1 MENIFIEE
9 TEDGSH
15 TLYVPDLDE
24 HYHST
29 HGAIQE
35 SSHIYINAG
44 LKYIFKQDISV
55 LEIGFGT
62 GLNAYLTLLESNK
75 SKVKINYWGL
85 ESRPL
90 SSYIINQINYPYLLQ
105 QDRTLFDDLHECEW
119 GSVNTI
125 SSQFS
130 LCKLNIDITTSKL
143 FSVIGIFDVIY
154 YDAFAPDKQE
164 KVWAIEIFDFLF
176 KHTSKGGVLVTYCAK
191 GEIRRR
197 LQQVG
202 YRVERLPGPKGKRE
216 ILRAI
221 KI

>member
-1 MENIFIEE
+1 MEKILIEE

-15 TLYVPDLDE
+15 TLYVPDLNE

-35 SSHIYINAG
+35 SNHIYINAG
-44 LKYIFKQDISV
+44 LKYLSKQNISV

-75 SKVKINYWGL
+75 SKVNIDYWGL

-90 SSYIINQINYPYLLQ
+90 SSCITNRINYPYLLQ
-105 QDRTLFDDLHECEW
+105 QDRVLFDDLHECEW
-119 GSVNTI
+119 GSLNII
-125 SSQFS
+125 SAQFS
-130 LCKLNIDITTSKL
+130 LCKLKIDITSPEL
-143 FSVIGIFDVIY
+143 FSVSGMFDVIY

-202 YRVERLPGPKGKRE
+202 YRVERLSGPKGKRE

-221 KI
+221 KE